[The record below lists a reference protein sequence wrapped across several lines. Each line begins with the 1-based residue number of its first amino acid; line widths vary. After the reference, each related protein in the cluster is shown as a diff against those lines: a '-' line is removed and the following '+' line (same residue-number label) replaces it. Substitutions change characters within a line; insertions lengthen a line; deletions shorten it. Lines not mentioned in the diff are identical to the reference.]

1 MGTETGSWLCP
12 PLEKIIHKSLP
23 GIFDEL
29 PADRNPGFIVQ
40 KEFLSVKINGVF
52 QIDDNAAVAEIETG
66 IHF

>member
-1 MGTETGSWLCP
+1 M
-12 PLEKIIHKSLP
+12 EKIIHKSLP

>member
-1 MGTETGSWLCP
+1 MS
-12 PLEKIIHKSLP
+12 PLKQKIHKSLSC
-23 GIFDEL
+23 IFNQL
-29 PADRNPGFIVQ
+29 PADGNPGFIVQ